1 MHLPGLLFHEHSSI
15 TGLVFYVQWLV
26 FRDRFCDRYQFR
38 EYCSVIS
45 RHSVTNIC
53 DKCYVTGV
61 PSVTGVLS
69 PVCVPWPVFRLVSW
83 VLFRDQPAFHD
94 KCLWQVFRD
103 WCSVTGVPCHDQLPA
118 ILTGVPWPVFRD
130 RFCDWF
136 HEYCSVTSRHSMTNV
151 CDLCSVTGVP
161 WPVFCELGL
170 VKETQ
175 LGPLLWYLK

>member
-94 KCLWQVFRD
+94 KCLWPMFRD
-103 WCSVTGVPCHDQLPA
+103 RCSVTCFLWTGISKRNSTRTITLISQIIIILPRLVRSPCLVRLP
-118 ILTGVPWPVFRD
+118 I
-130 RFCDWF
+130 
-136 HEYCSVTSRHSMTNV
+136 
-151 CDLCSVTGVP
+151 
-161 WPVFCELGL
+161 
-170 VKETQ
+170 
-175 LGPLLWYLK
+175 